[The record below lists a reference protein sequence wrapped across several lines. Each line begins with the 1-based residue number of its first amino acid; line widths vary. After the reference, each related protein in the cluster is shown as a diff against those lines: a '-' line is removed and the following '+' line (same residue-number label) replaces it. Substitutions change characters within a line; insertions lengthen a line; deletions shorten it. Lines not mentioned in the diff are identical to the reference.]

1 MLLDVSLLL
10 FRLPNLKVM
19 EIDISFVAAT
29 LSLTLIF
36 IFGWYS
42 YKAEPVIVI
51 PDISRFPFNEAT
63 GKERSFVNKTS
74 DTSLWIEGT
83 RRKAIAKAYRP
94 DWCCGVTKPI
104 KESTH
109 TTGSTSG
116 VVEAYFLSA
125 FGRICPDPCEEV
137 IYSGNDGGCVLD
149 GSGSVIFNG
158 NE

>member
-1 MLLDVSLLL
+1 MLQDVSLLL

-29 LSLTLIF
+29 ISLTLIF

-42 YKAEPVIVI
+42 YKAEPVIEI
-51 PDISRFPFNEAT
+51 PDISRFPFNEST

-74 DTSLWIEGT
+74 DTSLWIEGA
-83 RRKAIAKAYRP
+83 RRKAIAKAYKP
-94 DWCCGVTKPI
+94 DWCCGVAKPI

-109 TTGSTSG
+109 TKGSTSG

-125 FGRICPDPCEEV
+125 FGRICPDPCEEL
-137 IYSGNDGGCVLD
+137 IYSGNDDGCVFD
-149 GSGSVIFNG
+149 GSGSVILEG

>member
-1 MLLDVSLLL
+1 
-10 FRLPNLKVM
+10 M

-36 IFGWYS
+36 IFAWYS
-42 YKAEPVIVI
+42 YKAEPIIEI

-74 DTSLWIEGT
+74 DTSLWTEST
-83 RRKAIAKAYRP
+83 RRKAIAKAYKP
-94 DWCCGVTKPI
+94 DWCCGVTKTI
-104 KESTH
+104 RETQH

-125 FGRICPDPCEEV
+125 FGRICPDPCQEI
-137 IYSGNDGGCVLD
+137 IYSDNDGGCVLD
-149 GSGSVIFNG
+149 GSGSVILDG

>member
-1 MLLDVSLLL
+1 
-10 FRLPNLKVM
+10 M

-29 LSLTLIF
+29 ISLTLIF

-42 YKAEPVIVI
+42 YKAEPTIVI
-51 PDISRFPFNEAT
+51 PDISRFPFNEST

-74 DTSLWIEGT
+74 DTSLWTEST
-83 RRKAIAKAYRP
+83 RRKAIAKAYKP
-94 DWCCGVTKPI
+94 DWCCGSKPI
-104 KESTH
+104 KETQH

-125 FGRICPDPCEEV
+125 FGRICPDVCTDV
-137 IYSGNDGGCVLD
+137 IYSGDGGCVLD
-149 GSGSVIFNG
+149 GSGSVILDG

>member
-1 MLLDVSLLL
+1 M
-10 FRLPNLKVM
+10 KEVM

-29 LSLTLIF
+29 ISLTLIF

-42 YKAEPVIVI
+42 YKAEPKIEI
-51 PDISRFPFNEAT
+51 PDISRFPFNEST

-74 DTSLWIEGT
+74 DTSLWTEIT
-83 RRKAIAKAYRP
+83 RRKVIGKTYRP
-94 DWCCGVTKPI
+94 TWECGVQKTI
-104 KESTH
+104 KETTH

-125 FGRICPDPCEEV
+125 FGRVCPPVCDEI
-137 IYSGNDGGCVLD
+137 IYTDNDGGPILD
-149 GSGSVIFNG
+149 GNGTYILDG

>member
-1 MLLDVSLLL
+1 
-10 FRLPNLKVM
+10 M

-29 LSLTLIF
+29 ISLTLIF

-42 YKAEPVIVI
+42 YKAEPKIDI

-63 GKERSFVNKTS
+63 GKERSFVNKER
-74 DTSLWIEGT
+74 DASLWIEAT

-94 DWCCGVTKPI
+94 DWLCGSQKVIRETQ
-104 KESTH
+104 H

-125 FGRICPDPCEEV
+125 FGRICPEMCA
-137 IYSGNDGGCVLD
+137 
-149 GSGSVIFNG
+149 
-158 NE
+158 